1 MLVDSI
7 LFFLGRDDTTGT
19 FNDSEKDGLRR
30 MYGSKFPIIQAVS
43 RQYVRRMVFYDPNLF
58 VKGIDK
64 VSFED
69 FLLSDDLT
77 YEDVFLLF
85 KKLHP
90 DGLLGSGLI
99 PVKDAVLETLFMVK
113 SGFLD
118 NAAKAGNPSEC
129 HSE

>member
-1 MLVDSI
+1 
-7 LFFLGRDDTTGT
+7 
-19 FNDSEKDGLRR
+19 

-43 RQYVRRMVFYDPNLF
+43 RQYVRRIVFCDPNLF

-77 YEDVFLLF
+77 FEDVFLLF

-99 PVKDAVLETLFMVK
+99 PAKDAVLETLFMAK
-113 SGFLD
+113 LD
-118 NAAKAGNPSEC
+118 KAAKAGNPSAF

>member
-1 MLVDSI
+1 
-7 LFFLGRDDTTGT
+7 
-19 FNDSEKDGLRR
+19 

-77 YEDVFLLF
+77 FEDVFLLF

-90 DGLLGSGLI
+90 DGLLGSGFI
-99 PVKDAVLETLFMVK
+99 PVEDAVPETIFMAK

-118 NAAKAGNPSEC
+118 NAVTAGDPSAFR
-129 HSE
+129 SE